1 MEDYD
6 NDSLR
11 RCYNIIME
19 YGGIE
24 EFLKRIEETVN
35 DSYPKEQ
42 CYKDILK
49 NSTYNSYTVQ
59 DFIRYIILSN
69 NKEDIEII
77 VSGLEDADPMMFREL
92 IQYLSTDKKC
102 KEFLKTEI
110 KKGLIGKLDLA
121 KTVPLYNFLN
131 REEDGKQI
139 IEERFEDFLCTSC
152 DFKLVNEIINEIGIP
167 EERVIKSKTKILEN
181 AQGENIISFIKWL
194 DERGVLSDG
203 DISLEDF
210 TKALHSDIDDETT
223 LKMIEIIYSE
233 LMRKQNLS
241 IKDIEILG
249 RGAYSRSY
257 KIGQFIFKIGDIR
270 QTEAIPYHR
279 RILQPIIRQDV
290 TYDYEKELYIEIQN
304 EVDNK
309 WYENMTIGEIEEEL
323 YRIYKEMREDGVVW
337 TDIKKENVGR
347 LIRPNKTNYYTE
359 TLEGDIKDE
368 KTLKTVE
375 KELQVNDD
383 SVGIFERKTEEC
395 LQPGELVILD
405 TDYIFKE
412 EDINIREDMKMRIR
426 PQYIKFEKRY
436 MEEKGKDQR

>member
-11 RCYNIIME
+11 RCYSIIME
-19 YGGIE
+19 FGGIE
-24 EFLKRIEETVN
+24 QFLKRIDETVN

-42 CYKDILK
+42 CYKDILE
-49 NSTYNSYTVQ
+49 NSNYNNYAVQ
-59 DFIRYIILSN
+59 DFIRYIILSD
-69 NKEDIEII
+69 NKEDIDII
-77 VSGLEDADPMMFREL
+77 VRNLEAVDPMMFREL

-102 KEFLKTEI
+102 KEFLKKEI

-131 REEDGKQI
+131 REEDGKKI
-139 IEERFEDFLCTSC
+139 IAEKFEDFLSTSC
-152 DFKLVNEIINEIGIP
+152 DFKLVNEILNEIGIP

-181 AQGENIISFIKWL
+181 AQGENIILFIKWFN
-194 DERGVLSDG
+194 ERGVLSDR

-233 LMRKQNLS
+233 LISKQNLG

-249 RGAYSRSY
+249 RGSYSSSY

-309 WYENMTIGEIEEEL
+309 WYENMTVGEIEEEL
-323 YRIYKEMREDGVVW
+323 YTIYKEMREDGIAW

-359 TLEGDIKDE
+359 TLEGDVKDK

-375 KELQVNDD
+375 RELQVNDD

-412 EDINIREDMKMRIR
+412 EDIDIEEDMKMRIR
-426 PQYIKFEKRY
+426 PKYMRFEQRYIKEK
-436 MEEKGKDQR
+436 EEEQR